1 MGPNGLYRGKA
12 LLKMPSGSRSSEG
25 SGCLMAVLLSV
36 EIPIEIC

>member
-1 MGPNGLYRGKA
+1 MNILFDAER
-12 LLKMPSGSRSSEG
+12 LLKMPSGSRSLRG